1 MKKLRYCLLLNFVL
15 LAIWLVASKTNKE
28 KRLLELPMQVTEDV
42 PEEMLQEVKAAF
54 ELFPAEV
61 TEAFIEHGWTLVLL
75 TEQREDFEQ
84 VGLDSSVT
92 GAINY
97 AEKVLTV
104 SGSPKYD
111 GGVKRLTVHEISHF
125 VDWLLSWES
134 VSEEFALV
142 YCLCR
147 EHKEFPYDTSTK
159 EELFADTLSA
169 YILEPEH
176 LYNLY
181 PELYEYFRLLF
192 VKKGWKHETN

>member
-1 MKKLRYCLLLNFVL
+1 MKKLRYCLLFNFLL
-15 LAIWLVASKTNKE
+15 LAIWLTASRVEKE
-28 KRLLELPMQVTEDV
+28 KQLLELPMQVAENV
-42 PEEMLQEVKAAF
+42 PEEMLLEVRDAF
-54 ELFPAEV
+54 ELFPAEF

-75 TEQREDFEQ
+75 TEQSENFEQ

-97 AEKVLTV
+97 AEKELTV
-104 SGSPKYD
+104 SGSPQYD

-125 VDWLLSWES
+125 VDWLLLWES
-134 VSEEFALV
+134 ATEEFALV
-142 YCLCR
+142 YHLCR
-147 EHKEFPYDTSTK
+147 EHKEIPYDTSSR

-169 YILEPEH
+169 YLLEPEH

-181 PELYEYFRLLF
+181 PEPYEYFRLLF

>member
-1 MKKLRYCLLLNFVL
+1 MKKLRYCLLFNFVL

-28 KRLLELPMQVTEDV
+28 KRLLELPMQVAEDV
-42 PEEMLQEVKAAF
+42 PEKMLQEVRAAF
-54 ELFPAEV
+54 ELFPTEIP
-61 TEAFIEHGWTLVLL
+61 EAFIEHGWTLVVL
-75 TEQREDFEQ
+75 TEPREDFEQ

-134 VSEEFALV
+134 ASEEFALV
-142 YCLCR
+142 YHLCR
-147 EHKEFPYDTSTK
+147 EHKEIPYDTSSR

-169 YILEPEH
+169 YLLEPEY

>member
-28 KRLLELPMQVTEDV
+28 KRLLELPMQVADNV
-42 PEEMLQEVKAAF
+42 PEGMLKEVRAAF

-61 TEAFIEHGWTLVLL
+61 TEDFIEHGWTLIVL
-75 TEQREDFEQ
+75 TEQREEFEQ

-97 AEKVLTV
+97 IEKVLTV
-104 SGSPKYD
+104 SGNPKYD
-111 GGVKRLTVHEISHF
+111 SGVKRLTVHEISHF
-125 VDWLLSWES
+125 VDWLCLWES
-134 VSEEFALV
+134 ASEEFAIV
-142 YCLCR
+142 YHLCR
-147 EHKEFPYDTSTK
+147 EHKEIPYDTSTK

-169 YILEPEH
+169 YLLESEH

>member
-134 VSEEFALV
+134 TSEEFALV
-142 YCLCR
+142 YHLCR
-147 EHKEFPYDTSTK
+147 EHKEIPYDTSSR

-169 YILEPEH
+169 YLLEAEH

-181 PELYEYFRLLF
+181 SELYEYFRLLF

>member
-15 LAIWLVASKTNKE
+15 LAICLTASRAGKE
-28 KRLLELPMQVTEDV
+28 KQLLELPMQVAEDV
-42 PEEMLQEVKAAF
+42 PEEMLQEVRAAF

-61 TEAFIEHGWTLVLL
+61 TEAFIEHEWTLVVL

-104 SGSPKYD
+104 SRSPRYD
-111 GGVKRLTVHEISHF
+111 GGVKRLTVHEIGHF

-134 VSEEFALV
+134 ASEEFAIV

-147 EHKEFPYDTSTK
+147 EHKELPYDTSTK

-169 YILEPEH
+169 YLLELEH

>member
-1 MKKLRYCLLLNFVL
+1 MKKLRYYLLFNFVL
-15 LAIWLVASKTNKE
+15 LAIWLVTSKANKE
-28 KRLLELPMQVTEDV
+28 KRLLELPMQVAEEV
-42 PEEMLQEVKAAF
+42 PEEMLQEVRTAF

-61 TEAFIEHGWTLVLL
+61 TETFTEHGWTLVLL

-92 GAINY
+92 SAINY
-97 AEKVLTV
+97 AEKVVTI
-104 SGSPKYD
+104 SGTPKYD

-125 VDWLLSWES
+125 VDWLLLWES
-134 VSEEFALV
+134 ASEEFALV
-142 YCLCR
+142 YHLCR
-147 EHKEFPYDTSTK
+147 EHKEFPYDTSAK

-169 YILEPEH
+169 YLLDSEH

>member
-15 LAIWLVASKTNKE
+15 LAIWLTASRAGKD
-28 KRLLELPMQVTEDV
+28 KRLLELTMQVAENV

-54 ELFPAEV
+54 ELFPAKV
-61 TEAFIEHGWTLVLL
+61 TKAFIEHGWTLVLL
-75 TEQREDFEQ
+75 TGQREDFEQ

-97 AEKVLTV
+97 AEKVLTI
-104 SGSPKYD
+104 SGTPKYD

-134 VSEEFALV
+134 ASEEFALV
-142 YCLCR
+142 YHLCR

-169 YILEPEH
+169 YLLEPEH

>member
-15 LAIWLVASKTNKE
+15 LAIWLTASRAGKD
-28 KRLLELPMQVTEDV
+28 KRLLELPMQVAEDV
-42 PEEMLQEVKAAF
+42 PEKMLQEVRAAF
-54 ELFPAEV
+54 ELFPAEI

-84 VGLDSSVT
+84 VGLDSPVT

-104 SGSPKYD
+104 SGSPRYD
-111 GGVKRLTVHEISHF
+111 GEVKQLTVHEISHF

-134 VSEEFALV
+134 ASEEFALV
-142 YCLCR
+142 YHLCR
-147 EHKEFPYDTSTK
+147 EYKEIPYDTSSR

-169 YILEPEH
+169 YLLEPEH

-181 PELYEYFRLLF
+181 PELYEYFRLMF